1 MEKISSHLCLYGD
14 IGVSGNMYGGRLL
27 FLIDEA
33 AAIYA
38 RKATGESRI
47 VTRRFSAIEFKQ
59 PVKVGE
65 ILDFYAEDP
74 VPGNTSFS
82 FSIVVMVRNCR
93 RFEASCTFV
102 ALNHD
107 GSKKNI
113 DWKHAP
119 ISSQLQKKGKEE
131 GIL

>member
-27 FLIDEA
+27 FLMDEA

-38 RKATGESRI
+38 RKATGEARI
-47 VTRRFSAIEFKQ
+47 VTRRFSAVEFKQ

-65 ILDFYAEDP
+65 ILDFYAENP
-74 VPGNTSFS
+74 VCGTTSFS
-82 FSIVVMVRNCR
+82 FDIVVMVCSCR

-102 ALNHD
+102 ALDQN
-107 GSKKNI
+107 GCKKAI
-113 DWKHAP
+113 DWENTP
-119 ISSQLQKKGKEE
+119 LGKGAD
-131 GIL
+131 I